1 MFMHC
6 VDAEAE
12 MRKLG
17 TSSKLNAQWD
27 FLMYLHQLGRA
38 RAATFLEANYDKL
51 GRESST
57 DLTARFL

>member
-1 MFMHC
+1 
-6 VDAEAE
+6 